1 MDKITSGRK
10 LILDL
15 LAKSIAK
22 IHASSAEA
30 INKKEKDDASA
41 EAIIKEDQVNLQWCH
56 SQLG

>member
-41 EAIIKEDQVNLQWCH
+41 EAIIKED
-56 SQLG
+56 